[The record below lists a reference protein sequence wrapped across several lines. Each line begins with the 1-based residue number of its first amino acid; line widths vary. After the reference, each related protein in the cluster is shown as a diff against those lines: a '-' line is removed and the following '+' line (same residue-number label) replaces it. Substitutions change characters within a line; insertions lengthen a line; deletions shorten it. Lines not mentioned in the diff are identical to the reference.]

1 MVTVS
6 TYSDLPKIGNE
17 KKVYRVIEDKLLY
30 QWNFELGVYESLG
43 ATGSFDP
50 SIITLINGGKANG

>member
-6 TYSDLPKIGNE
+6 TYSELPRYGDSSKL
-17 KKVYRVIEDKLLY
+17 YRVVEDKLLY
-30 QWNFELGVYESLG
+30 QWNVYTNKYESLG

-50 SIITLINGGKANG
+50 TIITLINGGNANG